1 MFCFS
6 GLGAAFAWS
15 PSIAAMAHYFS
26 KRRALAN
33 GIAVG
38 GAGVGNL
45 LLPPFMRYCLDTYG
59 YKGSLLILSALMLH
73 VCISAFLLRPP
84 QFYTS
89 RRNCYEMMEIVNS
102 NEKDKEEPLTKKSLV
117 RACRIHFCC
126 PGSNSSS
133 KSVMFEWKLLKNPLF
148 LLYGVSSFFFFCGY
162 PGIFIIVAPH
172 AKAVGYSKKDAAF
185 LLSIMGVSDIVGRV
199 GTGWFADLKLIR
211 RSNIIVVSQILT
223 CAATVTLPFVSN
235 YVGIAVLCSIN
246 GMFTG
251 SFMAIIP
258 VILAESLGVH
268 KVASSLGLIGL
279 FMGAG
284 VFVSPPTVGKL
295 VICSRKG
302 R

>member
-1 MFCFS
+1 
-6 GLGAAFAWS
+6 
-15 PSIAAMAHYFS
+15 MAYYFS

-59 YKGSLLILSALMLH
+59 YQGSLLILSALMLH
-73 VCISAFLLRPP
+73 VCASAFLLRPP
-84 QFYTS
+84 QFYMN
-89 RRNCYEMMEIVNS
+89 RRSCKQMMEMVDS
-102 NEKDKEEPLTKKSLV
+102 NEKDREQPVTKSSLGSIFRV
-117 RACRIHFCC
+117 QFCC

-133 KSVMFEWKLLKNPLF
+133 KSVMFEWKLLQNPLF

-223 CAATVTLPFVSN
+223 CAATVTLPFVRN
-235 YVGIAVLCSIN
+235 YVGIAVLCWIN

-284 VFVSPPTVGKL
+284 VFISPPTVGMYFF
-295 VICSRKG
+295 
-302 R
+302 